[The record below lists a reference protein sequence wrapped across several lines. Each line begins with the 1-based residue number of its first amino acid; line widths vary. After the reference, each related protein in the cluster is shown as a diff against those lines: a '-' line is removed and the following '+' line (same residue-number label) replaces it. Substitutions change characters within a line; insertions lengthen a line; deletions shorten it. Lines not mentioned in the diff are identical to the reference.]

1 MLFRV
6 RIDVVGRLQCA
17 LDAVLLQCCRIV
29 NNGLLL
35 EETRKLGLLTWN
47 DCMNRQVSEAEV
59 TRRDRLERVGLMSRL
74 RTRVIDW
81 R

>member
-6 RIDVVGRLQCA
+6 LRIDVVGRLQCA
-17 LDAVLLQCCRIV
+17 LDTVLLQCCCIV

-59 TRRDRLERVGLMSRL
+59 TRRDRLERGSA
-74 RTRVIDW
+74 
-81 R
+81 